1 MNVFGSRHVDAR
13 VNWLMRTAYT
23 REPAAADY
31 SGARINSTTGMTRVV
46 PA

>member
-1 MNVFGSRHVDAR
+1 MNVLGLRLVDAR
-13 VNWLMRTAYT
+13 VNWLMRTAHA

-31 SGARINSTTGMTRVV
+31 SGARINSTTGMTREV